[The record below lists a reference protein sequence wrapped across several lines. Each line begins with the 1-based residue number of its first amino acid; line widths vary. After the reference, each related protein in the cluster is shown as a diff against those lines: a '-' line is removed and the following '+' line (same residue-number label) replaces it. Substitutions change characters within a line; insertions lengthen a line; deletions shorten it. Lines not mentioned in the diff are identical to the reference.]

1 MDKAPGPARAALRF
15 PGGAFGAPSA
25 PAFARLTG
33 PPMLPL
39 SIVVPCYNEQDVLAE
54 TAKRL
59 LALRSRLIAAGKISE
74 GSRIVFVDDGSRDRT
89 WPMIEA
95 LAASGLPVVGLKLSR
110 NSGHQNALLAGL
122 FAAPGEA
129 IVSVDADLQDDTDAI
144 ESMVDHYRQGCD
156 IVYGVR
162 SSRETDTVF
171 KRASAGGFYRLME
184 LLGAQTVR
192 DHADYRLLSRR
203 AIEAL
208 REYGETNLYLRG
220 IIPLL
225 GFRSAT
231 VEYARRARIAGES
244 KYPLRR
250 MLSLALNAVT
260 SFSVVPLRLISAI
273 GVLVFLASLF
283 VLAWT
288 LWVALFTGRAVPGWA
303 SITLPI
309 YFLGGI
315 QLLSLGVI
323 GEYLGRL
330 YIEAKRRPRYFIERI
345 VDGAPS
351 AAGAAGPGPGALN
364 QRS

>member
-1 MDKAPGPARAALRF
+1 M
-15 PGGAFGAPSA
+15 
-25 PAFARLTG
+25 TV
-33 PPMLPL
+33 L
-39 SIVVPCYNEQDVLAE
+39 SIVVPCYNEQQALPEA
-54 TAKRL
+54 ARRL
-59 LALRSRLIAAGKISE
+59 LALRSRLVAAGKIDDH
-74 GSRIVFVDDGSRDRT
+74 SRVVFVDDGSRDRT
-89 WPMIEA
+89 WAIIEEY
-95 LAASGLPVVGLKLSR
+95 AASGLPVVGVKLSR
-110 NSGHQNALLAGL
+110 NRGHQNALLAGL
-122 FAAPGEA
+122 FAARGDA
-129 IVSVDADLQDDTDAI
+129 IVSIDADLQDDIDAI
-144 ESMVDHYRQGCD
+144 EAMVDHYRQGCD
-156 IVYGVR
+156 VVYGVR
-162 SSRETDTVF
+162 ASREADTAF
-171 KRASAGGFYRLME
+171 KRQSARAFYWLME
-184 LLGAQTVR
+184 RLGAQTVR

-225 GFRSAT
+225 GFRSAQ

-273 GVLVFLASLF
+273 GILVFFASLL

-288 LWVALFTGRAVPGWA
+288 FWVALFTDRAVPGWA

-323 GEYLGRL
+323 GEYLGKL
-330 YIEAKRRPRYFIERI
+330 YVEAKRRPRYCIER
-345 VDGAPS
+345 VVEGAS
-351 AAGAAGPGPGALN
+351 SSVVGEGPGAVAL
-364 QRS
+364 RP

>member
-1 MDKAPGPARAALRF
+1 M
-15 PGGAFGAPSA
+15 
-25 PAFARLTG
+25 TV
-33 PPMLPL
+33 L
-39 SIVVPCYNEQDVLAE
+39 SIVVPCFNEQEALPE
-54 TAKRL
+54 TARQL
-59 LALRSRLIAAGKISE
+59 LALRSRLVAAGKIE
-74 GSRIVFVDDGSRDRT
+74 NDSRVVFVDDGSRDRT
-89 WPMIEA
+89 WSMIEEY
-95 LAASGLPVVGLKLSR
+95 AASGLPVVGVKLSR
-110 NSGHQNALLAGL
+110 NRGHQNALLAGL
-122 FAAPGEA
+122 FAARGDA
-129 IVSVDADLQDDTDAI
+129 IVSVDADLQDDIAAI
-144 ESMVDHYRQGCD
+144 EAMVDHYRHGCD
-156 IVYGVR
+156 VVYGVR
-162 SSRETDTVF
+162 SSRDTDTAF
-171 KRASAGGFYRLME
+171 KRQTARGFYWLME
-184 LLGAQTVR
+184 RLGAQTVR

-231 VEYARRARIAGES
+231 VEYARKARIAGES

-288 LWVALFTGRAVPGWA
+288 LWVAMFTNRAVPGWA

-315 QLLSLGVI
+315 QLLALGVI
-323 GEYLGRL
+323 GEYLGKL
-330 YIEAKRRPRYFIERI
+330 YVEAKRRPRYVIEQVVEGTSEGVANLR
-345 VDGAPS
+345 
-351 AAGAAGPGPGALN
+351 
-364 QRS
+364 